1 MAVKEKTKNKKKAS
15 VKTGDNVVIIAGKD
29 AGTRGRVIAVFPENN
44 RVLVEGV
51 NFVKKHARRTRED
64 RKGGIHELEASVDLS
79 NAMLVCPKCK
89 QPTRVGHITL
99 ADGSKVRSCKKC
111 GEIVE

>member
-1 MAVKEKTKNKKKAS
+1 MAVRQKNKNKKKAGI
-15 VKTGDNVVIIAGKD
+15 KTGDTVIVVTGKD
-29 AGTRGRVIAVFPENN
+29 AGTRGRVIAVLPEKN

-64 RKGGIHELEASVDLS
+64 RQGGIHELEASIDLS

-89 QPTRVGHITL
+89 QPTRVGQITL
-99 ADGSKVRSCKKC
+99 ADDSKVRSCKKC
-111 GEIVE
+111 GEVVE

>member
-1 MAVKEKTKNKKKAS
+1 MAKKQNNKNRKKARI
-15 VKTGDNVVIIAGKD
+15 KTGDTVIVVTGKD
-29 AGTRGRVIAVFPENN
+29 AGTRGRVIAVIPDKN

-64 RKGGIHELEASVDLS
+64 RQGGIHELEASIDLS

-89 QPTRVGHITL
+89 QPTRVGQIVL
-99 ADGSKVRSCKKC
+99 ADGSKVRSCKMC
-111 GEIVE
+111 GEVVE

>member
-1 MAVKEKTKNKKKAS
+1 VAVKQKAKNKKRAS
-15 VKTGDNVVIIAGKD
+15 IKTGDTVAIIAGKD

-89 QPTRVGHITL
+89 QPTRIGHITL

>member
-1 MAVKEKTKNKKKAS
+1 MAVNRKVKRKSGTNI
-15 VKTGDNVVIIAGKD
+15 KTGDTILVVTGKD
-29 AGTRGRVIAVFPENN
+29 IGTKGRVITVFPEKN

-64 RKGGIHELEASVDLS
+64 RQGGIHEIEASIAIS

-89 QPTRVGHITL
+89 QPTRVAHVML

-111 GEIVE
+111 GEVIE

>member
-1 MAVKEKTKNKKKAS
+1 VAVKQKTKKKTKTNI
-15 VKTGDNVVIIAGKD
+15 KTGDTVLIITGKD
-29 AGTRGRVIAVFPENN
+29 AGTRGRVIAVLPENN

-64 RKGGIHELEASVDLS
+64 RTGGIHELEASVDLS

-89 QPTRVGHITL
+89 QPTRVGYITL

-111 GEIVE
+111 GEVVE

>member
-1 MAVKEKTKNKKKAS
+1 VAVKQKIKNKRKANI
-15 VKTGDNVVIIAGKD
+15 KTGDTVLIITGKD
-29 AGTRGRVIAVFPENN
+29 AGERGRVIAVFPETN

-89 QPTRVGHITL
+89 QPTRVGHISL

-111 GEIVE
+111 GEIIE